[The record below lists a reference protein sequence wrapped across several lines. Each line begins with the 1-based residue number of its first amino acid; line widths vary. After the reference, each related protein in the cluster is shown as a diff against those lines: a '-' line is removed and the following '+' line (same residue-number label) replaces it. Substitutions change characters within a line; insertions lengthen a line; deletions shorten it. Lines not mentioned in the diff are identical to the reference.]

1 MKPFDENELI
11 AYHLHELASRRELE
25 IRQMLE
31 ADAVA
36 TAESDAIAE
45 TLREFRGY
53 GAAPVVDA
61 AVVERNWQSIR
72 PSLAYLTP
80 RPQRVSWLRS
90 VRWQPLGVGL
100 GLAGAA
106 AGVVMVLLPHRVAGP
121 VANGAPTA
129 ETVAPLAAG
138 GGAVVGMGAPVKRV
152 APQRYNGRPGPL
164 TTAPIDRGVDD
175 TLLVAP
181 GNRVER
187 AEPGVAPPAVA
198 GELPYSSSAS
208 AASDG
213 QAGVTPVSN
222 AAKSS
227 RVRVRLSQPFREM
240 DVALGGYG
248 MATMSSAQDMGNGSR
263 TVATRLSV
271 GARASFHQQFKR
283 WLGYEVAA
291 EGTRT
296 NVVYTYSNSSPLAF
310 AAGSIGSNVFEVTG
324 TYVVQGP
331 RGKQVSS
338 FADVGGGVVAFV
350 PSQITQT
357 ITSNYRPAAV
367 AGVGMEYHLSR
378 HWGVRAE
385 YRGLFLVSPTF
396 NYVGTALPVASHK
409 MLSSEPTLS
418 LTYRFGGGTKTKR
431 RSQ

>member
-1 MKPFDENELI
+1 MKPFDQNELI
-11 AYHLHELASRRELE
+11 AYHLHELAPRRELE

-31 ADAVA
+31 ADAEA

-61 AVVERNWQSIR
+61 AVVERSWQGIR
-72 PSLAYLTP
+72 PSLTYLAA
-80 RPQRVSWLRS
+80 RPQKVSWLRS
-90 VRWQPLGVGL
+90 VRWQPPGVGL

-121 VANGAPTA
+121 VANGVPTA
-129 ETVAPLAAG
+129 KTVAPLAMDR
-138 GGAVVGMGAPVKRV
+138 GAALGMDAPAKRV
-152 APQRYNGRPGPL
+152 VAQRYNGRPGPL
-164 TTAPIDRGVDD
+164 TTAPVDHGVDD
-175 TLLVAP
+175 ALLVAP
-181 GNRVER
+181 GNRVEN
-187 AEPGVAPPAVA
+187 EKPGVVPPVVA

-208 AASDG
+208 ASSDG
-213 QAGVTPVSN
+213 QMGAMPVSN
-222 AAKSS
+222 AAKPSRL
-227 RVRVRLSQPFREM
+227 RVRSSQPFREM

-283 WLGYEVAA
+283 WLGYEVTA
-291 EGTRT
+291 EGTHT

-331 RGKQVSS
+331 RGKKVSS
-338 FADVGGGVVAFV
+338 FADAGGGVVAFV
-350 PSQITQT
+350 PSQITQA

-367 AGVGMEYHLSR
+367 AGAGVEYHLSR

-396 NYVGTALPVASHK
+396 NYEGTALPVASHK

-418 LTYRFGGGTKTKR
+418 VTYRFGARDKD
-431 RSQ
+431 

>member
-1 MKPFDENELI
+1 MKSFDESELI
-11 AYHLHELASRRELE
+11 AYHLHELTPRRELE

-36 TAESDAIAE
+36 MAESDAIAE
-45 TLREFRGY
+45 TLRAFRGY
-53 GAAPVVDA
+53 GAAPAVDA
-61 AVVERNWQSIR
+61 AMVERTWQSLR
-72 PSLAYLTP
+72 PSLAYLAP

-90 VRWQPLGVGL
+90 LRWQPLGVGL

-106 AGVVMVLLPHRVAGP
+106 AGVVMVLLPHRAGGP
-121 VANGAPTA
+121 SANSVGTA
-129 ETVAPLAAG
+129 ETVAPLAVG
-138 GGAVVGMGAPVKRV
+138 GGAVLGMGAPVKRAV
-152 APQRYNGRPGPL
+152 PQRYNGRPGPL
-164 TTAPIDRGVDD
+164 TTAPVDRGVDD
-175 TLLVAP
+175 ALLVAP
-181 GNRVER
+181 GNRVES
-187 AEPGVAPPAVA
+187 EKPGVVPPVVA

-208 AASDG
+208 ASSEG
-213 QAGVTPVSN
+213 QTGAMPVSN
-222 AAKSS
+222 AAKPS
-227 RVRVRLSQPFREM
+227 RVRVRSSQPFREM

-331 RGKQVSS
+331 RGKQISS
-338 FADVGGGVVAFV
+338 FADAGGGVVAFV
-350 PSQITQT
+350 PSQITQA

-367 AGVGMEYHLSR
+367 AGAGVEYHLSR

-396 NYVGTALPVASHK
+396 NYEGTALPVASHK

-418 LTYRFGGGTKTKR
+418 LTYRFGARDKD
-431 RSQ
+431 